1 MRLLPAA
8 LLALLSTNASA
19 AALQNTP
26 VAKEPALE
34 AVAKCKQAGAHYYAY
49 RDGKPLQPR
58 KLTELPP
65 ANAYIAIVRNDGRC
79 EIPVIVRYNM
89 GGR

>member
-1 MRLLPAA
+1 MRLLLVA
-8 LLALLSTNASA
+8 LIALIPASA
-19 AALQNTP
+19 GAAAAQTTP
-26 VAKEPALE
+26 SAKDSVAIT
-34 AVAKCKQAGAHYYAY
+34 KCKQVSAHYYAY
-49 RDGKPLQPR
+49 RDGKPLKPH

-79 EIPVIVRYNM
+79 EVPVIVRYKM

>member
-1 MRLLPAA
+1 MRLLLVALAALIPAVAGAAAVQTTPSAKDAAPAA
-8 LLALLSTNASA
+8 L
-19 AALQNTP
+19 
-26 VAKEPALE
+26 
-34 AVAKCKQAGAHYYAY
+34 AKCKQVSAHYYAY
-49 RDGKPLQPR
+49 RNGKALQPH

-79 EIPVIVRYNM
+79 EMPVIVRYNM